1 MAPRG
6 RFALAHNRPP
16 CDSMIERQIDRPSP
30 KEASS
35 AKLRCPLVAVIWLSS
50 NGHIRLAR
58 LALRHFYHAL
68 RANG

>member
-1 MAPRG
+1 
-6 RFALAHNRPP
+6 
-16 CDSMIERQIDRPSP
+16 MIERQIDRPSP

-50 NGHIRLAR
+50 DGHIRLAR